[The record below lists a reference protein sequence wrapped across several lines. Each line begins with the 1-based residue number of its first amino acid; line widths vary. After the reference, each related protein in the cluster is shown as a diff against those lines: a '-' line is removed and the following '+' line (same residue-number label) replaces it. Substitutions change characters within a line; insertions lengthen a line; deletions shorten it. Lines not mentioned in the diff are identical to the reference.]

1 MQTSLLERGYLMRA
15 VAIDGPAGAGKS
27 TIARKTAQS
36 LGFIYVDTGAL
47 YRAIGLY
54 MMRNGLSMEDA
65 AAIEQ
70 ELARVE
76 IELRYVEGE
85 QRVFLNEEDVSDQ
98 IRTPEASMAA
108 SAVSAVPAVRDFL
121 LELQRDIARKNDVI
135 MDGRDIGTV
144 VLPNADV
151 KIFLTATAEDRAR
164 RRHAQLLESGMSV
177 DFNQLL
183 AEIEQRDYN
192 DSHRAVAPLK
202 QAEDALLIDTSG
214 NQLQE
219 SIDLLNAVILKQL
232 GE

>member
-1 MQTSLLERGYLMRA
+1 MKA
-15 VAIDGPAGAGKS
+15 IAIDGPAGAGKS
-27 TIARKTAQS
+27 TIARKTAQN
-36 LGFIYVDTGAL
+36 LGYIYVDTGAL

-54 MMRNGLSMEDA
+54 MMRHGVSMEDA
-65 AAIEQ
+65 AAITKD
-70 ELARVE
+70 LNAIRV
-76 IELRYVEGE
+76 ELRYVQGE
-85 QRVFLNEEDVSDQ
+85 QRVYLNEEDVSEA

-108 SAVSAVPAVRDFL
+108 SSVSAVPAVRAFL
-121 LELQRDIARKNDVI
+121 LELQRDLARRNNVI

-164 RRHAQLLESGMSV
+164 RRHAQLLENGMSV

-183 AEIEQRDYN
+183 EEIKQRDYN
-192 DSHRAVAPLK
+192 DSNRAIAPLK

-214 NQLQE
+214 NTLEE
-219 SIDLLNAVILKQL
+219 SIELLQAVILKQL